1 MDDDHIDR
9 LAKLY
14 AAVGEPTRLRILGLL
29 AEREATGIELS
40 ERLGLTPPTISHHM
54 AKLVEAGLVR
64 VTPDAQRRRFRLD
77 LDALR
82 SPVVSGGAGSPP
94 PLDERAK
101 IIRDFFDGDRLR
113 QIPASRKKRVVVL
126 RHLLERFVPDQE
138 YPEREVNDLLRP
150 AHDDVATLRR
160 ELVDYGFLVRDRGST
175 GSPRECRSAAPPSA
189 RRSAQTNLAGS
200 PNSWRGRP
208 SGSSPRIYRQTR
220 KANSV
225 RSISTRGQGS
235 AALMLRPAPQAHR
248 MRVSPLPRMPR

>member
-1 MDDDHIDR
+1 MDDDRIDR

-64 VTPDAQRRRFRLD
+64 VTPEAQRRRFRLD
-77 LDALR
+77 IDALR
-82 SPVVSGGAGSPP
+82 SPAVSGRAESPP

-126 RHLLERFVPDQE
+126 RHLLERFVPDRE

-160 ELVDYGFLVRDRGST
+160 ELVDYGFLVRDRGIYRVAARVPERGAT
-175 GSPRECRSAAPPSA
+175 VGQEVGPDEPRWFAEL
-189 RRSAQTNLAGS
+189 LAGATERVIAKNLP
-200 PNSWRGRP
+200 PNQDG
-208 SGSSPRIYRQTR
+208 
-220 KANSV
+220 A
-225 RSISTRGQGS
+225 
-235 AALMLRPAPQAHR
+235 
-248 MRVSPLPRMPR
+248 